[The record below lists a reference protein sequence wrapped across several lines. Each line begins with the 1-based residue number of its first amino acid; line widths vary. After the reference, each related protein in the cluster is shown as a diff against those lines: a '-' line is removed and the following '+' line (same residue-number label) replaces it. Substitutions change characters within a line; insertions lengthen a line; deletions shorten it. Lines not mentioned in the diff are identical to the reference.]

1 MILRAFLP
9 YFLIKKPRRALLA
22 IDFFQQ
28 ALPQDVQVLIGDVH
42 QNHYL
47 FRQHAQAQQEA
58 EVGLQLAQMLLP
70 PLQEHQETGH
80 RLAGIIPQRLPLFRF
95 GATREKRN
103 SSTIESS
110 CEKLFSFIIVIA

>member
-28 ALPQDVQVLIGDVH
+28 TLPQDVQVLIGDAH

-47 FRQHAQAQQEA
+47 LRRHAQAQQKA
-58 EVGLQLAQMLLP
+58 EIGLQLALVFLP
-70 PLQEHQETGH
+70 PLQKHQEAGH
-80 RLAGIIPQRLPLFRF
+80 RLAGIIAQRLPLLLRWSN
-95 GATREKRN
+95 AEEAELVNCIASRE
-103 SSTIESS
+103 
-110 CEKLFSFIIVIA
+110 

>member
-28 ALPQDVQVLIGDVH
+28 ALPQDVQVLIGDAH

-47 FRQHAQAQQEA
+47 FRRHAQAQQ
-58 EVGLQLAQMLLP
+58 
-70 PLQEHQETGH
+70 
-80 RLAGIIPQRLPLFRF
+80 
-95 GATREKRN
+95 
-103 SSTIESS
+103 
-110 CEKLFSFIIVIA
+110 